1 MNNRIQNFR
10 LYFTCLFKKE
20 KLKYYFHKKGFKLN
34 IIQNMKRIPANNNE
48 ITLYCFLGE
57 GLLKIQML
65 EQALSHS
72 ITIKM
77 NPDETKEIADEFLKK
92 QQRYTL
98 GQAIRIALEKKL
110 FNTAIQDELNS
121 FLEQRNWLVHSVL
134 IGNEEDFNAGNTK
147 EALFQKI
154 KSISDNAENIKRI
167 IEYDMIDFC
176 TSNGKDMSNIKEVLQ
191 LQEKGLRIRKSID

>member
-10 LYFTCLFKKE
+10 LYFTCLFKKV

-34 IIQNMKRIPANNNE
+34 IIQNMKRIPAYSSE
-48 ITLYCFLGE
+48 ITLYCYLGE
-57 GLLKIQML
+57 ALLKTQMV
-65 EQALSHS
+65 EQALSYS

-77 NPDETKEIADEFLKK
+77 NPEETKEIADGFLKK

-98 GQAIRIALEKKL
+98 GTSIKIAVEKKL

-134 IGNEEDFNAGNTK
+134 IGNEEDFNAGNIK
-147 EALFQKI
+147 EELFQKI
-154 KSISDNAENIKRI
+154 KSISDKAENIKRV

-176 TSNGKDMSNIKEVLQ
+176 YSKGRDMSNIKEALK
-191 LQEKGLRIRKSID
+191 LQEEGIRVRKS

>member
-1 MNNRIQNFR
+1 M
-10 LYFTCLFKKE
+10 KE
-20 KLKYYFHKKGFKLN
+20 NK
-34 IIQNMKRIPANNNE
+34 IRIPANTSE

-57 GLLKIQML
+57 ALLKIQML
-65 EQALSHS
+65 EQALSYS

-77 NPDETKEIADEFLKK
+77 NPDETRENADESLKK

-98 GQAIRIALEKKL
+98 GQAIKIALEKKL

-134 IGNEEDFNAGNTK
+134 IGNEEDFNAGNIK

-154 KSISDNAENIKRI
+154 KSISDKAESIQRV
-167 IEYDMIDFC
+167 IEYDMIEFC
-176 TSNGKDMSNIKEVLQ
+176 SSKGKDMTEIKELLL
-191 LQEKGLRIRKSID
+191 LQEKGIRVRG